1 MFTEL
6 YVHVNHSVIL
16 TLVGRVLVNLAL
28 SLIVPCV
35 LMLFQIDKAAQF
47 LCATVRTP
55 LRLPHGVAAHCYFHL
70 TRHAAVVVAT
80 REASI
85 RHAANVTAGPNASV
99 KVERIRSS
107 SDLNIGRK

>member
-1 MFTEL
+1 
-6 YVHVNHSVIL
+6 
-16 TLVGRVLVNLAL
+16 
-28 SLIVPCV
+28 
-35 LMLFQIDKAAQF
+35 MLFQIDKAAQF
-47 LCATVRTP
+47 VCATVRTP
-55 LRLPHGVAAHCYFHL
+55 WRQPRGVGARCHFHL

-80 REASI
+80 RETSI